1 MQKNVIPS
9 FLFVLRFES
18 YLVLALF
25 VILPI
30 VMTFEGKEVDVWQG
44 LSLIFI
50 GLIGTF
56 TYEITLRLYRRVIAL
71 EKVIA
76 NQKSVADSKS

>member
-9 FLFVLRFES
+9 FLLVLRFES

-25 VILPI
+25 AILPI
-30 VMTFEGKEVDVWQG
+30 VMTLEGKKADVMQG

-71 EKVIA
+71 EKLIA
-76 NQKSVADSKS
+76 SQKSIADD